1 MKMTETTQQQKKI
14 FSISEVTRDIR
25 LTLEMN
31 FGGVWLEGEVSNL
44 VKHSSGHWYLSLK
57 DANAQIQAV
66 VFKNVNQSV
75 RFNMK
80 DGLHVQAYGK
90 ITVYDKRGQYQIV
103 VEKIEPKG
111 IGALELALRQLTEKL
126 RGEGLFEQA
135 HKKPLP
141 FMPSRI
147 GVITSP
153 TGAVIRDILNVSKR
167 RFPSIPV
174 LLYPVKVQG
183 DGAAQEIAKAI
194 EDMNRLSL
202 CDVMIVGRGGGSLE
216 DLWAFNE
223 EIVARAIYNS
233 NIPVISAVGHEID
246 VTISDLVADRRAAT
260 PSQAAEMAVPN
271 RADMIERMRQSK
283 ERMALAIRNFIADHQ
298 ERVLNLKDSYALTQP
313 GRIVE
318 QARQRLDDVV
328 NQIANYPSR
337 LIRAGKEDLEN
348 SIRQMTNY
356 FKNLVN
362 AQKSEFEK
370 HLGQLEALSPLAI
383 LTRGYS
389 ITVDKTK
396 KVLRDAKELKAGDE
410 IVTQL
415 GKGNF
420 RSKVLDVDK
429 GGNLWQKN

>member
-1 MKMTETTQQQKKI
+1 VKMTETTQQQKKI

>member
-1 MKMTETTQQQKKI
+1 MTETTQQQKKI